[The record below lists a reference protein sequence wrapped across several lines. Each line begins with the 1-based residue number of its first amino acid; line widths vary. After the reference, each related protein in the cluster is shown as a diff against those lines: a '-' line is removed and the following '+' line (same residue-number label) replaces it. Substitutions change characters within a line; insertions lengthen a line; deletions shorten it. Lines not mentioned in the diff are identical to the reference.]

1 MGNELIEIEEY
12 RDLKDKFD
20 SMTKYYLSLI
30 EEKEDLLFKE
40 KVLLEAKY
48 LSIFG
53 YLIKQKLQREID
65 LRRIKKKIS
74 LIQFYLNKGEK
85 VDKEE
90 IEKKLEEEM
99 KLFKFQME
107 DFKERLS
114 QSKKLIESPTL
125 TDEEYNEVKSI
136 FRKLAKKL
144 HPDLNKILTE
154 REMNLW
160 NRTLQL

>member
-1 MGNELIEIEEY
+1 MGNRLVQLKEYIE
-12 RDLKDKFD
+12 LKDKYD

-40 KVLLEAKY
+40 KVFLEAKY

-53 YLIKQKLQREID
+53 YLIRQKLQREID

-85 VDKEE
+85 VDKERVE
-90 IEKKLEEEM
+90 EKLEEEM

-144 HPDLNKILTE
+144 HQNI
-154 REMNLW
+154 N
-160 NRTLQL
+160 